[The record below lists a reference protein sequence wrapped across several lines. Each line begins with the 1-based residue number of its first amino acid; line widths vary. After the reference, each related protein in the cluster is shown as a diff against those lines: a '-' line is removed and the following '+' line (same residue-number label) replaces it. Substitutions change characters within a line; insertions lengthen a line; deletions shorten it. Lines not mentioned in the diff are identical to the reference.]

1 MSEVKALEVP
11 CFGQSFQLG
20 MLYDCRSHRL
30 VQGPTLWESD
40 IVKNLSVSRASP
52 QSRYEVFT
60 GHSLE
65 EKMAMLGVDS
75 SLKLSLMTGLVRPS
89 GTGNFILDRKSSKK
103 QARVTLQYES
113 TSKFDALS
121 LDQLKKEVHRDIS
134 EEITAT
140 HFVSGI
146 EYGTQAVF
154 VFDRDVDEK
163 ERNIDVENDLKFT
176 IDSLPRFAADGR
188 SSVCPD
194 EKDVEELKKLKC
206 TLYVNQ
212 TMSSF
217 KSPMSYQDAVMAYS
231 ALKTNE
237 DPQVREVPKKV
248 WLHPLSSLDPT
259 VERPVKEISSQVT
272 EGLQDIIASFDDFQ
286 TRVSDLLKNNVC
298 SIFSNLKRHIS
309 RCGKA
314 VSEYK
319 NNLLK
324 TLSSLLQVVRSG
336 DEVEKTLTDV
346 LDKVASSPFH
356 HSYLSSWISGREKE
370 VKLLSTYL
378 EYLKD
383 VQLVLSL
390 EDLDIVVDSLDYDRV
405 VCFSLLPVS
414 DQDDMTEQMY
424 AFLRS
429 GSWDQERLSAKPWFE
444 NPEII
449 NDIKSKARI
458 FRGFAKENERNG
470 DTKFIFTNIHRSTDE
485 KFVTIHLYED
495 GRASDF
501 EPPGKP
507 EKPYATEKSNSSITL
522 EWKGSPL
529 GISSVQKYTVHV
541 RPAVNDS
548 SGEPSEEWK
557 SVQTAGPENVIIVDG
572 LEAKTAYLFK
582 VNSECKAGRSDIS
595 DASDPIGT
603 SCKESVARPQTGG
616 SSTESELAQNKKED
630 CASYLPASG
639 STNNLATPSTSASHV
654 EDSENMNITCPTRPT
669 DKPPEKGRHGASRGG
684 KESKSKGTAYFLP
697 YRLAESMLSS
707 SKKITDGSPSVYKLS
722 RNERMRR
729 EISMIARQSIGK
741 APKRV
746 KGRLTEKVLMVVGA
760 TGAGKTTLIN
770 GMVNFILGVDWKDP
784 FRYKLVVEN
793 KSVSQ
798 ANSQT
803 KDITAYTFYPMKGSA
818 IPYTFTIIDTPG
830 FGDTEGLKRDK
841 FITSQIKEFFS
852 IPPPNGIDHLDGIG
866 FVTQASLARLTP
878 PQEYIFNSVLSIFG
892 NDVSKNIFMM
902 LTFADGQQPPVLEAI
917 KKANIPSDKYF
928 KFNNSALFAE
938 NTETKESFD
947 AMFWK
952 MGFLSFQN
960 FFAEFAKTESV
971 SLRLTKEV
979 LNEREE
985 LQTLIEGLNP
995 QITKGLNKIEEMR
1008 QEELVL
1014 QHHVKEIETNKD
1026 FTYEVEVT
1034 KPRYV
1039 SLQGTGRHTTTCLK
1053 CNYTCH
1059 KDCKIAD
1066 DCNKRGCWA
1075 MDKTTGDCRI
1085 CTLNCIW
1092 SDHKNLPYLIEY
1104 ETITET
1110 RTSADLQAKYET
1122 AVSGKSKVEGMIQ
1135 QLELFLQ
1142 GVHTG
1147 VMTMINRAQQS
1158 LRRLDEI
1165 ALKPNPLT
1173 QVQYLELLIESEKNE
1188 AKPGWKQRVQY
1199 FEEAKRHAMILSKV
1213 KDAKE
1218 AQKMIQGNVR
1228 SGEGWYSR
1236 FKYWLFKG

>member
-1 MSEVKALEVP
+1 MSEENVLEVP

-20 MLYDCRSHRL
+20 MLYDCRSHNL
-30 VQGPTLWESD
+30 VPGPTLWESD
-40 IVKNLSVSRASP
+40 TVNNSSVSRTSP
-52 QSRYEVFT
+52 QSRYEVLA

-75 SLKLSLMTGLVRPS
+75 SLKLSLMTGLVKPS
-89 GTGNFILDRKSSKK
+89 GTGNFIFDQKSSKK
-103 QARVTLQYES
+103 QARVTLKYES

-121 LDQLKKEVHRDIS
+121 LDQVKKEVHRDIS
-134 EEITAT
+134 EEIAAT

-154 VFDRDVDEK
+154 VFDREVDEK

-176 IDSLPRFAADGR
+176 VDSLPRVAADG
-188 SSVCPD
+188 SGSFCPD

-206 TLYVNQ
+206 TFYGNQ
-212 TMSSF
+212 TMASF
-217 KSPMSYQDAVMAYS
+217 KSPMSYQDAVMAYG
-231 ALKTNE
+231 ALHTNRDSQLVE
-237 DPQVREVPKKV
+237 IPKKV
-248 WLHPLSSLDPT
+248 WLHPLCSLDST
-259 VERPVKEISSQVT
+259 IVRSVRVISSQVT
-272 EGLQDIIASFDDFQ
+272 DGLEDILTSFDEFEM
-286 TRVSDLLKNNVC
+286 RLSDLLKNKVC
-298 SIFSNLKRHIS
+298 SIFSSLNRHIS

-319 NNLLK
+319 KNLLK
-324 TLSSLLQVVRSG
+324 ALSSLLPVVRSG
-336 DEVEKTLTDV
+336 DEVEKTITDL
-346 LDKVASSPFH
+346 LDKVASSPFQRTCL
-356 HSYLSSWISGREKE
+356 LSWMNGKEKE

-390 EDLDIVVDSLDYDRV
+390 EDLDSVVDSLEYDRV
-405 VCFSLLPVS
+405 VCFSLLPLS
-414 DQDDMTEQMY
+414 DQDYMAEQMY

-429 GSWDQERLSAKPWFE
+429 GTWEQERLAGKSWFE
-444 NPEII
+444 NPDIL

-458 FRGFAKENERNG
+458 FRSMVNADRRDGN
-470 DTKFIFTNIHRSTDE
+470 TKFVFTNIHRSTED
-485 KFVTIHLYED
+485 KAVTIHLYE
-495 GRASDF
+495 GGHATDF
-501 EPPGKP
+501 ESPGKP
-507 EKPYATEKSNSSITL
+507 EKPYAKKTSDSSITL
-522 EWKGSPL
+522 EWKESPIGVGS
-529 GISSVQKYTVHV
+529 VKKYTVHF
-541 RPAVNDS
+541 RPAISDS
-548 SGEPSEEWK
+548 SGESVEQWT
-557 SVQTAGPENVIIVDG
+557 SVQTAGPENVITVDG

-582 VNSECKAGRSDIS
+582 VNSECKAGRSDVS
-595 DASDPIGT
+595 DVSDRIVT
-603 SCKESVARPQTGG
+603 SCKESAARSQTEG
-616 SSTESELAQNKKED
+616 SSNESDMLQNKKED
-630 CASYLPASG
+630 CVSDPPASG
-639 STNNLATPSTSASHV
+639 LTNNLATSSTAAGHV
-654 EDSENMNITCPTRPT
+654 EGPENMNIPCPTSPLH
-669 DKPPEKGRHGASRGG
+669 KPPEKGRNGASRGG
-684 KESKSKGTAYFLP
+684 KGSNNKGTAYFVP

-707 SKKITDGSPSVYKLS
+707 SKKITNGSPSVYKLS

-729 EISMIARQSIGK
+729 ENSMIARQSIGRP
-741 APKRV
+741 PKRV

-770 GMVNFILGVDWKDP
+770 GMVNFILGVDWKDT

-793 KSVSQ
+793 KGISQ

-803 KDITAYTFYPMKGSA
+803 KEITAYTFYPMKGSA

-938 NTETKESFD
+938 NKETEESFD

-952 MGFLSFQN
+952 MGFHSFQK

-979 LNEREE
+979 LNEREQ

-995 QITKGLNKIEEMR
+995 QITRGLNKIEEMR

-1034 KPRYV
+1034 KPSYV
-1039 SLQGTGRHTTTCLK
+1039 SLEGTGRHTTTCLK

-1059 KDCKIAD
+1059 QDCQIAD
-1066 DCNKRGCWA
+1066 DCNKRNCWA
-1075 MDKTTGDCRI
+1075 MDKATGDCRI

-1104 ETITET
+1104 ETVTEI
-1110 RTSADLQAKYET
+1110 RKSADLQAKYET

-1135 QLELFLQ
+1135 QLEQFLQ

-1147 VMTMINRAQQS
+1147 VMTMINQAQQS

-1188 AKPGWKQRVQY
+1188 AKPGWKQRIQY

-1213 KDAKE
+1213 RDAKE
-1218 AQKMIQGNVR
+1218 AQKMIQCNVR

>member
-1 MSEVKALEVP
+1 MSEDKVLEVP

-20 MLYDCRSHRL
+20 TLYDCRSHHL
-30 VQGPTLWESD
+30 VLGPTLWESD
-40 IVKNLSVSRASP
+40 IVKNSSVSRASP

-60 GHSLE
+60 DDTLE

-89 GTGNFILDRKSSKK
+89 GIGNFILDQKSSKK
-103 QARVTLQYES
+103 QARVTLKYES

-121 LDQLKKEVHRDIS
+121 LDQVRKEVHRDIS

-154 VFDRDVDEK
+154 VFDRDVAEK

-176 IDSLPRFAADGR
+176 VDSLPRVAADGR
-188 SSVCPD
+188 SSFYPD
-194 EKDVEELKKLKC
+194 EKDVEELKKIKC
-206 TLYVNQ
+206 TLYGNQ
-212 TMSSF
+212 TMASF
-217 KSPMSYQDAVMAYS
+217 KRSVSYQDAVMAYS
-231 ALKTNE
+231 TLNTSEN
-237 DPQVREVPKKV
+237 PQIGEVPKKV

-259 VERPVKEISSQVT
+259 IERPVKEISSQVT
-272 EGLQDIIASFDDFQ
+272 DGLQDIITGFDDLQ
-286 TRVSDLLKNNVC
+286 TRVSVLLENNVC
-298 SIFSNLKRHIS
+298 SIFSSLKRHIS

-319 NNLLK
+319 KKLLK
-324 TLSSLLQVVRSG
+324 TLSSLLPVVRSG
-336 DEVEKTLTDV
+336 DEVEKILTDV

-356 HSYLSSWISGREKE
+356 QTYLSSWISGKEKE

-383 VQLVLSL
+383 IQLVLSL
-390 EDLDIVVDSLDYDRV
+390 EDLDSVVDSLDYDRV
-405 VCFSLLPVS
+405 VCFSLVPVS
-414 DQDDMTEQMY
+414 DSDDMIEQMY
-424 AFLRS
+424 NFLRS
-429 GSWDQERLSAKPWFE
+429 GSWDQERLAAKSWFE
-444 NPEII
+444 YPEII

-458 FRGFAKENERNG
+458 FRGFANENGRNG
-470 DTKFIFTNIHRSTDE
+470 NTKFIFTNIHRSTDE
-485 KFVTIHLYED
+485 KFVMIHLYED
-495 GRASDF
+495 GHASDF

-529 GISSVQKYTVHV
+529 GINSVQKYTVRF
-541 RPAVNDS
+541 RPVSDS
-548 SGEPSEEWK
+548 GGEPSEEWK
-557 SVQTAGPENVIIVDG
+557 SVQTAGPENVITVDG
-572 LEAKTAYLFK
+572 LEAKTAYLFM
-582 VNSECKAGRSDIS
+582 VNSECKAGRSDVS
-595 DASDPIGT
+595 DFSDRIRT
-603 SCKESVARPQTGG
+603 SCEESVARSQSGS
-616 SSTESELAQNKKED
+616 SSTESELLNNKKKGCTSD
-630 CASYLPASG
+630 LAAGG
-639 STNNLATPSTSASHV
+639 STNNLATPSTSSSHV
-654 EDSENMNITCPTRPT
+654 EVPQNMNITCPKSPIQ
-669 DKPPEKGRHGASRGG
+669 KPPEKGRHGTPRGG
-684 KESKSKGTAYFLP
+684 KGSNSKGTAYFVP
-697 YRLAESMLSS
+697 IRPAEFMLSS

-729 EISMIARQSIGK
+729 ESSMIARQSIGR
-741 APKRV
+741 APRGV

-784 FRYKLVVEN
+784 FRYKLVVDN
-793 KSVSQ
+793 KGVSQ

-892 NDVSKNIFMM
+892 NDVCKNIFMM

-938 NTETKESFD
+938 NKETAESFD

-952 MGFLSFQN
+952 MGYLSFQN
-960 FFAEFAKTESV
+960 FFAEFEKTESV

-979 LNEREE
+979 LSEREQ

-1034 KPRYV
+1034 KPHYV
-1039 SLQGTGRHTTTCLK
+1039 DLKGTGRHTTTCLK

-1059 KDCKIAD
+1059 QDCMIAD

-1104 ETITET
+1104 ETVTET

-1147 VMTMINRAQQS
+1147 VMTMIHRAQQS
-1158 LRRLDEI
+1158 LHRLDEI

-1218 AQKMIQGNVR
+1218 AQKIIQGNAR

>member
-1 MSEVKALEVP
+1 
-11 CFGQSFQLG
+11 
-20 MLYDCRSHRL
+20 
-30 VQGPTLWESD
+30 
-40 IVKNLSVSRASP
+40 
-52 QSRYEVFT
+52 
-60 GHSLE
+60 
-65 EKMAMLGVDS
+65 
-75 SLKLSLMTGLVRPS
+75 
-89 GTGNFILDRKSSKK
+89 
-103 QARVTLQYES
+103 
-113 TSKFDALS
+113 
-121 LDQLKKEVHRDIS
+121 
-134 EEITAT
+134 
-140 HFVSGI
+140 
-146 EYGTQAVF
+146 
-154 VFDRDVDEK
+154 
-163 ERNIDVENDLKFT
+163 
-176 IDSLPRFAADGR
+176 
-188 SSVCPD
+188 
-194 EKDVEELKKLKC
+194 
-206 TLYVNQ
+206 
-212 TMSSF
+212 
-217 KSPMSYQDAVMAYS
+217 
-231 ALKTNE
+231 
-237 DPQVREVPKKV
+237 
-248 WLHPLSSLDPT
+248 
-259 VERPVKEISSQVT
+259 
-272 EGLQDIIASFDDFQ
+272 
-286 TRVSDLLKNNVC
+286 
-298 SIFSNLKRHIS
+298 
-309 RCGKA
+309 
-314 VSEYK
+314 
-319 NNLLK
+319 
-324 TLSSLLQVVRSG
+324 
-336 DEVEKTLTDV
+336 
-346 LDKVASSPFH
+346 
-356 HSYLSSWISGREKE
+356 
-370 VKLLSTYL
+370 
-378 EYLKD
+378 
-383 VQLVLSL
+383 
-390 EDLDIVVDSLDYDRV
+390 
-405 VCFSLLPVS
+405 
-414 DQDDMTEQMY
+414 
-424 AFLRS
+424 
-429 GSWDQERLSAKPWFE
+429 
-444 NPEII
+444 
-449 NDIKSKARI
+449 
-458 FRGFAKENERNG
+458 
-470 DTKFIFTNIHRSTDE
+470 
-485 KFVTIHLYED
+485 
-495 GRASDF
+495 
-501 EPPGKP
+501 
-507 EKPYATEKSNSSITL
+507 
-522 EWKGSPL
+522 
-529 GISSVQKYTVHV
+529 
-541 RPAVNDS
+541 
-548 SGEPSEEWK
+548 
-557 SVQTAGPENVIIVDG
+557 
-572 LEAKTAYLFK
+572 
-582 VNSECKAGRSDIS
+582 
-595 DASDPIGT
+595 
-603 SCKESVARPQTGG
+603 
-616 SSTESELAQNKKED
+616 
-630 CASYLPASG
+630 
-639 STNNLATPSTSASHV
+639 
-654 EDSENMNITCPTRPT
+654 MNITCPKSPIQ
-669 DKPPEKGRHGASRGG
+669 KPPEKGRHGTPRGG
-684 KESKSKGTAYFLP
+684 KGSNSKGTAYFVP
-697 YRLAESMLSS
+697 IRLAESMLSS

-729 EISMIARQSIGK
+729 ESSMIARQSIGR
-741 APKRV
+741 APGKV

-784 FRYKLVVEN
+784 FRYKLVVDN
-793 KSVSQ
+793 KKVSQ

-892 NDVSKNIFMM
+892 NDVCKNIFMM

-938 NTETKESFD
+938 NKETAESFD

-952 MGFLSFQN
+952 MGYLSFKN
-960 FFAEFAKTESV
+960 FFAEFEKTESV

-979 LNEREE
+979 LSEREQ

-1026 FTYEVEVT
+1026 FTYEVGVT

-1059 KDCKIAD
+1059 QDCKIAD

-1085 CTLNCIW
+1085 CTLNCSW

-1104 ETITET
+1104 ETVTET

-1147 VMTMINRAQQS
+1147 VMTMIHRAQQS
-1158 LRRLDEI
+1158 LHRLDEI

-1199 FEEAKRHAMILSKV
+1199 FEEAKRHAMILSRV

-1218 AQKMIQGNVR
+1218 AQKMIQGNAR

>member
-1 MSEVKALEVP
+1 
-11 CFGQSFQLG
+11 
-20 MLYDCRSHRL
+20 
-30 VQGPTLWESD
+30 
-40 IVKNLSVSRASP
+40 
-52 QSRYEVFT
+52 
-60 GHSLE
+60 
-65 EKMAMLGVDS
+65 
-75 SLKLSLMTGLVRPS
+75 
-89 GTGNFILDRKSSKK
+89 
-103 QARVTLQYES
+103 
-113 TSKFDALS
+113 
-121 LDQLKKEVHRDIS
+121 
-134 EEITAT
+134 
-140 HFVSGI
+140 
-146 EYGTQAVF
+146 
-154 VFDRDVDEK
+154 
-163 ERNIDVENDLKFT
+163 
-176 IDSLPRFAADGR
+176 
-188 SSVCPD
+188 
-194 EKDVEELKKLKC
+194 
-206 TLYVNQ
+206 
-212 TMSSF
+212 
-217 KSPMSYQDAVMAYS
+217 
-231 ALKTNE
+231 
-237 DPQVREVPKKV
+237 
-248 WLHPLSSLDPT
+248 
-259 VERPVKEISSQVT
+259 
-272 EGLQDIIASFDDFQ
+272 
-286 TRVSDLLKNNVC
+286 
-298 SIFSNLKRHIS
+298 
-309 RCGKA
+309 
-314 VSEYK
+314 
-319 NNLLK
+319 
-324 TLSSLLQVVRSG
+324 
-336 DEVEKTLTDV
+336 
-346 LDKVASSPFH
+346 
-356 HSYLSSWISGREKE
+356 
-370 VKLLSTYL
+370 
-378 EYLKD
+378 
-383 VQLVLSL
+383 
-390 EDLDIVVDSLDYDRV
+390 
-405 VCFSLLPVS
+405 
-414 DQDDMTEQMY
+414 
-424 AFLRS
+424 
-429 GSWDQERLSAKPWFE
+429 
-444 NPEII
+444 
-449 NDIKSKARI
+449 
-458 FRGFAKENERNG
+458 
-470 DTKFIFTNIHRSTDE
+470 
-485 KFVTIHLYED
+485 
-495 GRASDF
+495 
-501 EPPGKP
+501 
-507 EKPYATEKSNSSITL
+507 
-522 EWKGSPL
+522 
-529 GISSVQKYTVHV
+529 
-541 RPAVNDS
+541 
-548 SGEPSEEWK
+548 
-557 SVQTAGPENVIIVDG
+557 
-572 LEAKTAYLFK
+572 
-582 VNSECKAGRSDIS
+582 
-595 DASDPIGT
+595 
-603 SCKESVARPQTGG
+603 
-616 SSTESELAQNKKED
+616 
-630 CASYLPASG
+630 
-639 STNNLATPSTSASHV
+639 
-654 EDSENMNITCPTRPT
+654 
-669 DKPPEKGRHGASRGG
+669 
-684 KESKSKGTAYFLP
+684 
-697 YRLAESMLSS
+697 
-707 SKKITDGSPSVYKLS
+707 
-722 RNERMRR
+722 MRR

-741 APKRV
+741 APRRV
-746 KGRLTEKVLMVVGA
+746 KGGLTEKVLMVVGA

-830 FGDTEGLKRDK
+830 FGVTEGLKRDK

-928 KFNNSALFAE
+928 KFNNSALFAD
-938 NTETKESFD
+938 NKETKESFD

-985 LQTLIEGLNP
+985 LQALIEGLNP

-1034 KPRYV
+1034 KPCYV

-1059 KDCKIAD
+1059 KDCQIAD

-1104 ETITET
+1104 ETVTET
-1110 RTSADLQAKYET
+1110 RTSAELQAKYET

-1199 FEEAKRHAMILSKV
+1199 FEEAKRHAVILSKV

-1236 FKYWLFKG
+1236 FKYWLFRG